1 MATLCP
7 PSGSF
12 VHARVR
18 TCLCTCVRES
28 DSVMWV
34 EIVSLP
40 YLGKA
45 STPSNKASFHR
56 AYLMTLNISNVRK
69 MVSELVLGVHCIKD
83 HNETYLQ
90 EDFKGVESWKF
101 LRGKFLEWFP
111 NYETLFRLILNFI
124 V

>member
-1 MATLCP
+1 M
-7 PSGSF
+7 
-12 VHARVR
+12 
-18 TCLCTCVRES
+18 RES

-56 AYLMTLNISNVRK
+56 AYLMTLNISSVRK
-69 MVSELVLGVHCIKD
+69 IVSELVLGVHCIKD

-101 LRGKFLEWFP
+101 LRGKVLEWFP
-111 NYETLFRLILNFI
+111 NYETLFRLILNFT